1 MGAFAA
7 MAWNGFREA
16 RRNRVTVL
24 VAAFALLLLFATTLI
39 TEVTVSTFDRVV
51 TDFGLGVMSLLLVFL
66 AIYLSSGLISREI
79 ERRTIFLMVSKPLSR
94 TRFLLAR
101 LAGNMLTLGVLLLA
115 MTLLFWVELVLH
127 RSPITQPQMAAL
139 WGLYLELFVLT
150 SAGFL
155 MSTFASQLVS
165 ALVTTGLYFAGHLC
179 SDIYNL
185 GVKSKAEFVQ
195 WISKGTY
202 YALPNLERL
211 NFRPRATYAIEVTAA
226 ELGTA
231 TLYALG
237 WGALFCVLAAI
248 VFERR
253 DFR

>member
-1 MGAFAA
+1 MGAFTA

-24 VAAFALLLLFATTLI
+24 VGAFALVLLFATTLV

-66 AIYLSSGLISREI
+66 SIYLSSGLLSREI
-79 ERRTIFLMVSKPLSR
+79 ERRTIFLMVSKPMSR
-94 TRFLLAR
+94 SRFLLAR
-101 LAGNMLTLGVLLLA
+101 LAGNMLTLGVLLVA
-115 MTLLFWVELVLH
+115 MTLLFWLQLVLNMA
-127 RSPITQPQMAAL
+127 PITQPQLAAL

-165 ALVTTGLYFAGHLC
+165 ALVTTGLYLAGHL
-179 SDIYNL
+179 SADIYNL
-185 GVKSKAEFVQ
+185 GARSKSELVAWMCKA
-195 WISKGTY
+195 TY
-202 YALPNLERL
+202 YALPNLDRL
-211 NFRPRATYAIEVTAA
+211 NFRPRATYVMPVAA
-226 ELGTA
+226 SELGTA

-237 WGALFCVLAAI
+237 WGALFCVLATL

>member
-1 MGAFAA
+1 MGAFTA

-24 VAAFALLLLFATTLI
+24 VGAFALVLLFATTLV

-66 AIYLSSGLISREI
+66 SIYLSSGLLSREI
-79 ERRTIFLMVSKPLSR
+79 ERRTIFLMVSKPMSR
-94 TRFLLAR
+94 SRFLLAR
-101 LAGNMLTLGVLLLA
+101 LAGNMLTLGVLLVA
-115 MTLLFWVELVLH
+115 MTLLFWLQLVLNLA
-127 RSPITQPQMAAL
+127 PITQPQLAAL

-155 MSTFASQLVS
+155 LSTFASQLVS
-165 ALVTTGLYFAGHLC
+165 ALVTTGLYFAGHL
-179 SDIYNL
+179 SADIYNL
-185 GVKSKAEFVQ
+185 GTRSKSELVAWICKA
-195 WISKGTY
+195 TY

-211 NFRPRATYAIEVTAA
+211 NFRPRATYVLPVAA
-226 ELGTA
+226 SELATA
-231 TLYALG
+231 TLFALG
-237 WGALFCVLAAI
+237 WGALFCVLATL

>member
-1 MGAFAA
+1 MGAFTA

-24 VAAFALLLLFATTLI
+24 VGAFALVLLFATTLV

-66 AIYLSSGLISREI
+66 SIYLSSGLLSREI
-79 ERRTIFLMVSKPLSR
+79 ERRTIFLMVSKPMSR
-94 TRFLLAR
+94 SRFLLAR
-101 LAGNMLTLGVLLLA
+101 LAGNMLTLGVLLVA
-115 MTLLFWVELVLH
+115 MTLLFWLQLVLNMA
-127 RSPITQPQMAAL
+127 PITQPQLAAL

-155 MSTFASQLVS
+155 LSTFASQLVS
-165 ALVTTGLYFAGHLC
+165 ALVSTGLYFAGHL
-179 SDIYNL
+179 SADIYNL
-185 GVKSKAEFVQ
+185 GTRSKSEFVA
-195 WISKGTY
+195 WICKATY

-211 NFRPRATYAIEVTAA
+211 NFRPRATYVIPVVAS
-226 ELGTA
+226 ELATA

-237 WGALFCVLAAI
+237 WGALFCVLATL

>member
-1 MGAFAA
+1 MGAFTA

-24 VAAFALLLLFATTLI
+24 VAAFALVLLFATTLV

-66 AIYLSSGLISREI
+66 SIFLSSGLLSREI
-79 ERRTIFLMVSKPLSR
+79 ERRTIFLMVSKPMSR
-94 TRFLLAR
+94 SRFLLAR
-101 LAGNMLTLGVLLLA
+101 LAGNMLTLGVLLVA
-115 MTLLFWVELVLH
+115 MTLLFWMQLVLH
-127 RSPITQPQMAAL
+127 RSPITQPQLAAL

-150 SAGFL
+150 SVGFL

-165 ALVTTGLYFAGHLC
+165 ALVSTGLYFAGHLC
-179 SDIYNL
+179 GDIYNL
-185 GVKSKAEFVQ
+185 GVKSKVELVQ
-195 WISKGTY
+195 WVSKAVY

-211 NFRPRATYAIEVTAA
+211 NFRPRATYALPVTAA
-226 ELGTA
+226 ELGSA

-237 WGALFCVLAAI
+237 WGALFCVLATL

>member
-1 MGAFAA
+1 MGAFTA

-24 VAAFALLLLFATTLI
+24 VAAFALVLLFATTLV

-66 AIYLSSGLISREI
+66 SIFLSSGLISREI
-79 ERRTIFLMVSKPLSR
+79 ERRTIFLMVSKPMSR
-94 TRFLLAR
+94 SRFLLAR
-101 LAGNMLTLGVLLLA
+101 LAGNMLTLAVLLVA
-115 MTLLFWVELVLH
+115 MTLLFWLQLVLH

-165 ALVTTGLYFAGHLC
+165 ALVVTGFYFAGHLC
-179 SDIYNL
+179 ADIYNL
-185 GVKSKAEFVQ
+185 GTQSKSAFVAWVSKA
-195 WISKGTY
+195 IY

-211 NFRPRATYAIEVTAA
+211 NFRPRATYMLEVTAS
-226 ELGTA
+226 ELATA
-231 TLYALG
+231 TLYAVG
-237 WGALFCVLAAI
+237 WGALFCVLATL

>member
-1 MGAFAA
+1 MSAFGA

-24 VAAFALLLLFATTLI
+24 VAAFALLLLFATSLV

-66 AIYLSSGLISREI
+66 SIYLSSGLLSREI
-79 ERRTIFLMVSKPLSR
+79 DRRTIFLVVSKPVSR

-101 LAGNMLTLGVLLLA
+101 LAGNMLTLGVLLVAMAAIFFLEVLLA
-115 MTLLFWVELVLH
+115 
-127 RSPITQPQMAAL
+127 RSPVYQAHFAAL
-139 WGLYLELFVLT
+139 WGLYLELLVLT

-155 MSTFASQLVS
+155 LSSFASQLVS
-165 ALVTTGLYFAGHLC
+165 ALVVAGLYFAGHLS

-185 GVKSKAEFVQ
+185 GRTSKSAFIEVVA
-195 WISKGTY
+195 KGAY
-202 YALPNLERL
+202 YAIPSLERL
-211 NFRPRATYAIEVTAA
+211 DFRPQATYALRVGAG
-226 ELGTA
+226 ELLQA
-231 TLYALG
+231 TGYALA
-237 WGALFCVLAAI
+237 WSAVFCVLASVI
-248 VFERR
+248 FERR